1 MHYLSSMGCM
11 LFEVKGLSSMGSML
25 IEVGDIFVY
34 LFSFKGNNQLLNSQQ
49 LSLFGKIQIFT
60 NLQ

>member
-1 MHYLSSMGCM
+1 MGCM